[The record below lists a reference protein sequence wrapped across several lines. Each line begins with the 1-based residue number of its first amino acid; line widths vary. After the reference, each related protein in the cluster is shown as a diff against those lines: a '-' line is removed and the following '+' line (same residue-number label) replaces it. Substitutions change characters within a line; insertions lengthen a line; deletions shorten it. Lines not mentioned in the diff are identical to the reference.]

1 MKRLLK
7 GGMIMLGLMAGC
19 SPQETTAA
27 PVAPVEV
34 AKGKVA
40 VVYYSQS
47 KVGNTATVATPCLR
61 AARWAAMSIP

>member
-27 PVAPVEV
+27 PVAPVAV
-34 AKGKVA
+34 AK
-40 VVYYSQS
+40 
-47 KVGNTATVATPCLR
+47 KVGSSVKSSVKALETFVTDRIVVK
-61 AARWAAMSIP
+61 